1 MEVKQLSQHLSH
13 FPALF
18 PSTLSPTVLEGVAA
32 RALGEAIPKQ
42 GYSCK
47 NATNDTLKQLMHSY
61 TPILVYYPSI

>member
-18 PSTLSPTVLEGVAA
+18 PSTLPPTVLVGVAA
-32 RALGEAIPKQ
+32 RALGETIPKQ

-47 NATNDTLKQLMHSY
+47 NAVHTSGNDKLCTHVKLM
-61 TPILVYYPSI
+61 LVYSLK